1 MQKRNVYLL
10 WDIFREKQN
19 FNWTNIQNG
28 YRIKLYT
35 DSNIC
40 FCKWNGGELLFC
52 FFRQLVVDDMNAE
65 EEMIGGLGI
74 VVEIDGS
81 KFSKFKHHRGKH
93 CGDGSWVF
101 GGIKRKD

>member
-1 MQKRNVYLL
+1 
-10 WDIFREKQN
+10 
-19 FNWTNIQNG
+19 
-28 YRIKLYT
+28 
-35 DSNIC
+35 
-40 FCKWNGGELLFC
+40 
-52 FFRQLVVDDMNAE
+52 MNAE